1 MIFASTMFQAVCY
14 LPDEC
19 QLITGGTDRKV
30 GYWEVYD
37 GSQIRE
43 LEGSKTGSINGI
55 DISSCGRFFVTGG
68 DDRVVKVPH
77 CTGSGRL
84 HTLPSHVCSHS
95 AVSLCRVPVG
105 LQVWLY
111 NEGEVTHAGI
121 GHSGNITRVRMSPDG
136 QHVVSVS
143 EDGGILRWR
152 LPHGGTDSGSTDQQ

>member
-1 MIFASTMFQAVCY
+1 MALTY
-14 LPDEC
+14 LHVVVSLSLAEM
-19 QLITGGTDRKV
+19 TGLSRYHTALA
-30 GYWEVYD
+30 
-37 GSQIRE
+37 Q
-43 LEGSKTGSINGI
+43 
-55 DISSCGRFFVTGG
+55 GG
-68 DDRVVKVPH
+68 
-77 CTGSGRL
+77 CT
-84 HTLPSHVCSHS
+84 HSHLTCVAHS